1 MDEWLVSGGKMNKL
15 LVDEWQEKQRPG
27 QRGGHWCGIGQGH
40 CGDLLGGNSGE
51 REVVH
56 RPSA

>member
-1 MDEWLVSGGKMNKL
+1 MNKL